1 MSNQINKRLKV
12 PCSPLL
18 APNAV
23 VSLSNKISNLS
34 HSVRSSSSP
43 PSSSSNLFLYPPF
56 PLREQSMEDLW
67 KRAKTFAEEAAKK
80 SQALTPSSSRIA
92 DLVSE
97 TAKKSKELAAEA
109 SKQADILKSVALRQA
124 DQIKSFSDT
133 ISIPPQFAAI
143 ASAATATV
151 ASPPEP
157 SPQDLHKFGISD
169 DLRSFVK
176 GLTST
181 TFQNFPLSSDE
192 PEGSDGATVGSNVR
206 KDLNEFQEKHATLV
220 LTSVKE
226 ISRLRYELCPRTMKE
241 RHFWKIYFTLV
252 NTHVAPFENQ
262 YMEEVQL
269 RAAAEQNVDTKVE
282 QTTVTGG
289 TGKAEATGKNVKSRS
304 SNASSTEQD
313 LDTFLLGDLE
323 DSDEAPDDGEGS
335 FDDDFDKIG
344 NSDVEDE
351 KHVKKTTATTV

>member
-1 MSNQINKRLKV
+1 
-12 PCSPLL
+12 
-18 APNAV
+18 
-23 VSLSNKISNLS
+23 
-34 HSVRSSSSP
+34 
-43 PSSSSNLFLYPPF
+43 
-56 PLREQSMEDLW
+56 MEDLW

-80 SQALTPSSSRIA
+80 SQSLTPSSSRIA

-109 SKQADILKSVALRQA
+109 SKHADILKTAALRQA

-133 ISIPPQFAAI
+133 IAIPPHFSAI
-143 ASAATATV
+143 ASAAVPPLAAT
-151 ASPPEP
+151 PE
-157 SPQDLHKFGISD
+157 DFEKFGVTD

-192 PEGSDGATVGSNVR
+192 SEGSDVATVGSNVR

-220 LTSVKE
+220 LTTVKE
-226 ISRLRYELCPRTMKE
+226 ISRLRYELCPRSMKE

-252 NTHVAPFENQ
+252 NTHVAPYEKQ

-269 RAAAEQNVDTKVE
+269 REAADQNVDTKVE
-282 QTTVTGG
+282 QTAVARG
-289 TGKAEATGKNVKSRS
+289 TGKAETTGKNVKSKS
-304 SNASSTEQD
+304 SNSSSNEQD

-323 DSDEAPDDGEGS
+323 ESDDAPDDGEGS

-344 NSDVEDE
+344 NSVSAFLPGSTWVLF
-351 KHVKKTTATTV
+351 HLYIV